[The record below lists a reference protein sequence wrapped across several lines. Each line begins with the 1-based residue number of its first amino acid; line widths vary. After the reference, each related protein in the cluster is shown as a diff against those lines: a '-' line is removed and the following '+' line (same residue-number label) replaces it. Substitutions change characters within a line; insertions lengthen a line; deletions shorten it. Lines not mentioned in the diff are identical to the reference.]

1 MYYTE
6 QMCLHCSPTKDEIQW
21 LEKGSAAHQV
31 LVEHV
36 QGDNFK
42 QQLTL
47 GKHFT
52 SICLLG
58 KSVLRFIHVR
68 ITTTL

>member
-1 MYYTE
+1 
-6 QMCLHCSPTKDEIQW
+6 MCLHCSPTKDEIQW

-47 GKHFT
+47 GKNFIST
-52 SICLLG
+52 CLLG